1 MLYLLETNVYYERTS
16 SMSACHC
23 VVIKKKKNDNY
34 TNKFSSS
41 IAQTEQKLALSMS
54 VFHTGTKSC
63 QVASAES
70 SVHIH
75 NAEVQ

>member
-1 MLYLLETNVYYERTS
+1 MLYLLEANVYYERTS

-23 VVIKKKKNDNY
+23 VVIKKKNDNY

-63 QVASAES
+63 QVARAES